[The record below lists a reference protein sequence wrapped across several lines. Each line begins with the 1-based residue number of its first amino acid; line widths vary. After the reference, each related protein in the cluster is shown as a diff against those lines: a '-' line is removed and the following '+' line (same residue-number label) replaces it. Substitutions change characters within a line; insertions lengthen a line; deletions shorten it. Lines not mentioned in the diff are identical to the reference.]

1 MEPIRIELP
10 TGWAMGPVNAYLF
23 TRPEIILVDA
33 GLKTADCWAA
43 LGDGLAAQGVAVGDI
58 ARVVITHPHVDHY
71 GLAGRITAESDATV
85 WIYEAGAP
93 WLTTLEMWQAR
104 HAYYRD
110 DFLPRLGLPPAMAEM
125 TLAGLRG
132 LAALADPVPAER
144 IVTFHSGGAL
154 QMGGQAWDILHAP
167 GHAATQTIF
176 HQPETRAL
184 LSADML
190 LAVTPTPVIEHPPPG
205 QSRRPP
211 SLPLFLHSLDAL
223 ATLDVATVYPGH
235 GRPFGDHRR
244 VIARQR
250 ERILSRKA
258 ECLALIR
265 AGRSTVPDLLEA
277 MYAHQ
282 PPEGRV
288 AGLWMLVGYLDLL
301 LADGAVREDE
311 VDGICYYIQK

>member
-1 MEPIRIELP
+1 
-10 TGWAMGPVNAYLF
+10 MGPVNAYLF

-43 LGDGLAAQGVAVGDI
+43 LVDGLAAHGVAVRDI

-71 GLAGRITAESDATV
+71 GLAGRIVAESDATV
-85 WIYEAGAP
+85 WVYEAGAP
-93 WLTTLEMWQAR
+93 WLTGRDLWEAR

-110 DFLPRLGLPPAMAEM
+110 ALLPRLGLPRQAVEM
-125 TLAGLRG
+125 MLAGLRG
-132 LAALADPVPAER
+132 MATLVDPVPAER
-144 IVTFHSGGAL
+144 IVTFRPGGAL
-154 QMGGQAWDILHAP
+154 RLGGRPWDILHAP

-176 HQPETRAL
+176 HQPDTGLL

-205 QSRRPP
+205 ANRRPP
-211 SLPLFLHSLDAL
+211 SLPHFLHSLDL
-223 ATLDVATVYPGH
+223 VESLDVATVYPGH

-250 ERILSRKA
+250 ERITSRKT
-258 ECLALIR
+258 ECLDLIR
-265 AGRSTVPDLLEA
+265 AGRATVPELLDA
-277 MYAHQ
+277 LYAHQ

-301 LADGAVREDE
+301 LAHGAVTEEE
-311 VDGICYYIQK
+311 VDGICYYRVKK